1 MKGLSVGH
9 YLDIYST
16 RKEMQ
21 EKGITNPSEQIKKFT
36 NDFVEKLK
44 ALSLDEKIILNDHSF
59 YDSKG
64 DLIIKMPKKNLVQI
78 KVQTSTRISRQ

>member
-36 NDFVEKLK
+36 NDLVEKLK
-44 ALSLDEKIILNDHSF
+44 TLPLDEEILLDDHSF

-64 DLIIKMPKKNLVQI
+64 NLILKMPVEK
-78 KVQTSTRISRQ
+78 T

>member
-44 ALSLDEKIILNDHSF
+44 ALSLDEEIILNDHSF

-64 DLIIKMPKKNLVQI
+64 DLIIKMPEKKL
-78 KVQTSTRISRQ
+78 SAD

>member
-1 MKGLSVGH
+1 MKGLNVRH

-36 NDFVEKLK
+36 NDLVDKLK
-44 ALSLDEKIILNDHSF
+44 DLPLDEEIILDDHSF
-59 YDSKG
+59 NDSKG
-64 DLIIKMPKKNLVQI
+64 NLIIKIPVEK
-78 KVQTSTRISRQ
+78 

>member
-9 YLDIYST
+9 YLDIYLT

-36 NDFVEKLK
+36 NDLVEKLK
-44 ALSLDEKIILNDHSF
+44 ALPLDEEIILNDHSF

-64 DLIIKMPKKNLVQI
+64 NFIIKIPVEKTQSSN
-78 KVQTSTRISRQ
+78 

>member
-21 EKGITNPSEQIKKFT
+21 EKGITNPSEQIRKFT
-36 NDFVEKLK
+36 NDLVEKLE
-44 ALSLDEKIILNDHSF
+44 ALSLDEEIILNDHSF

-64 DLIIKMPKKNLVQI
+64 NLIIKMPVEK
-78 KVQTSTRISRQ
+78 T

>member
-21 EKGITNPSEQIKKFT
+21 EQGITNPSEQIKKFT
-36 NDFVEKLK
+36 SDLVEKLK
-44 ALSLDEKIILNDHSF
+44 TLPSDEEVIIADNSF

-64 DLIIKMPKKNLVQI
+64 NLILRMPVEETKDGD
-78 KVQTSTRISRQ
+78 